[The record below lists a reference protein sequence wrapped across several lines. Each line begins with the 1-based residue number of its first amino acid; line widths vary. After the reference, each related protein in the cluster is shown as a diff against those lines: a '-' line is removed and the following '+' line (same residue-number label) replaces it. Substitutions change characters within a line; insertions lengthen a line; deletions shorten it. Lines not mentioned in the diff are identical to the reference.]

1 MTEKWRIILCS
12 TCLLLLFI
20 GCSSLDHQDLAVSG
34 GDPVIYKGEDL
45 GRVVARYYSLSDRS
59 LNFVKVT
66 MPDGEEYTL
75 PQVVSGSG
83 ARYTL
88 EREIVWWVKGDS
100 VLVQTRDENG
110 EWQIEYRLQAVE

>member
-1 MTEKWRIILCS
+1 MECENLT
-12 TCLLLLFI
+12 
-20 GCSSLDHQDLAVSG
+20 VNG
-34 GDPVIYKGEDL
+34 GK
-45 GRVVARYYSLSDRS
+45 RVVYEGENAGRFVATYYSLSDDS

-66 MPDGEEYTL
+66 MPDGEQYTL

-88 EREIVWWVKGDS
+88 DRELVWWVKGDS

-110 EWQIEYRLQAVE
+110 EWQIKYTLEAIKE